1 MKITYTY
8 IVNGYNLKNNAVS
21 VTYTPADKSLNLNP
35 YTIQQL
41 GVDLDDAEKV
51 ITQIVLAS
59 SAAQTE
65 WNNILAAKDKVIS
78 PEIEA
83 MVGQLT
89 VPSIPEAGETI

>member
-8 IVNGYNLKNNAVS
+8 VVNGYNLKNNAVS
-21 VTYTPADKSLNLNP
+21 VTYTPTDKSLNLNP

-41 GVDLDDAEKV
+41 GVDLDDAEQV
-51 ITQIVLAS
+51 TTQIVLAS
-59 SAAQTE
+59 SAAKTE